1 MKKIISV
8 FLSLVMIIN
17 VFALFSINDISAE
30 AADYAAELRSKGFPE
45 SYIDSL
51 VALHKKYPNWIFEP
65 LNTNLDFATAVKGE
79 RKNHSQQLIQKS
91 SGLSKGC

>member
-51 VALHKKYPNWIFEP
+51 VSSRSTIVSIQPCTSAFESV
-65 LNTNLDFATAVKGE
+65 LSTEENVKRSVMLLTAP
-79 RKNHSQQLIQKS
+79 I
-91 SGLSKGC
+91 